1 MLRWAIAG
9 LSLLVAPATPA
20 AASPA
25 PAKQPEGPAPPP
37 ATGAAK
43 QPEGPANSG
52 APTTPSKGTN
62 QPEGPAPPAT
72 APPKG
77 PKPRPE
83 GPAQLPEPTGAR
95 ATSEKPWLQG
105 QPNQASRPS
114 GPEPP
119 QGDSKGPASLGLTRT
134 REGNYL
140 YVDPGKRFTVA
151 INPDGGVRF
160 GDRWGRDQHGQRMK
174 GGGWALRQIGPSGI
188 GMGGPTEW
196 LRALSEQELDAGA
209 KTEFLNLTR
218 ELRIQLAVEFTRQLL
233 RTRLGEL
240 ERELQAISSD
250 ASMSLQG
257 RKELLFNR
265 WDECDERFALGQPG
279 AEVPQEAL
287 SEIDRDRL
295 AAADTARRTI
305 EAFIRRQH
313 ARGSARGYTAAELQG
328 LNKRRLSAQP
338 FAPYNPARP

>member
-25 PAKQPEGPAPPP
+25 PAQPTSSKQPEGPAPP
-37 ATGAAK
+37 
-43 QPEGPANSG
+43 ANSG
-52 APTTPSKGTN
+52 APTTASKGAK
-62 QPEGPAPPAT
+62 QPEGPAPPAS
-72 APPKG
+72 APPAKG
-77 PKPRPE
+77 AKPRPE

-105 QPNQASRPS
+105 QPNQASPS
-114 GPEPP
+114 G
-119 QGDSKGPASLGLTRT
+119 DNKGPASLGLTRT

-196 LRALSEQELDAGA
+196 LRALSEQELDASA

-240 ERELQAISSD
+240 ERELQSISSD
-250 ASMSLQG
+250 ASMSLRD

-265 WDECDERFALGQPG
+265 WDECDERFTLGQPG

-338 FAPYNPARP
+338 FAPYNQAKQ

>member
-25 PAKQPEGPAPPP
+25 PAQPTSSKQPEGPAPPP
-37 ATGAAK
+37 AK
-43 QPEGPANSG
+43 HPEGPAPPANSG
-52 APTTPSKGTN
+52 APTTPANATK
-62 QPEGPAPPAT
+62 QPEGPATPAS
-72 APPKG
+72 A
-77 PKPRPE
+77 KPQPE

-95 ATSEKPWLQG
+95 TSSAKPWLQG
-105 QPNQASRPS
+105 QANQSAN
-114 GPEPP
+114 GE
-119 QGDSKGPASLGLTRT
+119 SKGPVSLGLTRT

-151 INPDGGVRF
+151 INPDGSVRF

-196 LRALSEQELDAGA
+196 LRALSEQELDASA

-250 ASMSLQG
+250 ATMSLLG

-265 WDECDERFALGQPG
+265 WDECDERFAIGQPG

-313 ARGSARGYTAAELQG
+313 ARGTARGYTAAELAE

-338 FAPYNPARP
+338 FAPYNQAKQ